1 MNNKLIKRR
10 PNKLLT
16 GRNNY
21 YAFGDWLFNKNDEG
35 KVTDRSLNNLSN
47 TGQGVLSATGTAIG
61 QLGGGLIGGG
71 LSSGVGNAVSSLSGI
86 ASTIPGIGGFLSAGL
101 GLAGGAINRLFGS
114 KLNEENI
121 AKVENNIN
129 QLNNFKSGASSFD
142 TLSQTWASAP
152 TGMTFD
158 DSYIGEDGIF
168 SNKAKNKASN
178 LRTRVASG
186 NAWVQN
192 SLNNNAENLSNTQ
205 MQNLLSNYKSFGGHL
220 MTNGADFTNGIT
232 VVGNGGTHE
241 ENPNEGVQMGVDP
254 EGIPNLVEEGE
265 VVYND
270 YVFSNRLTVPKEV
283 RKKYKLGNKKDLTF
297 ADAAIKMSKESEE
310 RPNDNISQNGLDD
323 SMMKLMIEQ
332 EKVRSSKDK
341 NTYAKGGRLGNK
353 YWGGSWLR
361 DQVIVP
367 LHNEDG
373 NSYNSQGFNF
383 SLPTRDSSTPVDS
396 PLLTG
401 SQESNTSKPKGA
413 PTWMRYIPAAAS
425 GAMALTDL
433 LGITNKPDY
442 SEATTITEAAKSA
455 SNYIPVRFSPVGNYL
470 TYRPFDRDF
479 YTNKLN
485 AQAGATRRGIL
496 NTSGSNRAQAMA
508 GLLAADYNAQTQMGD
523 LFRKAEEYNL
533 AQRQKV
539 ADFNRATNMFNSEGA
554 FKADQVNLTAQ
565 RQAMDTYLK
574 GALTASELRQKERQA
589 SALARST
596 NLSNFINSLGD
607 IGRENFSRNMIVSDP
622 SKYYTINAD
631 GTITYKNGYEGLS
644 QEEKD
649 YVDWHIAKNSKKKS
663 RGGYLTRK

>member
-10 PNKLLT
+10 PNKLLS

-21 YAFGDWLFNKNDEG
+21 FAFGDFMFNKDEKG
-35 KVTDRSLNNLSN
+35 NVTDRSLDNLSN
-47 TGQGVLSATGTAIG
+47 TGQGILSAAGTAIG

-86 ASTIPGIGGFLSAGL
+86 ASAIPGIGGFISAGL

-142 TLSQTWASAP
+142 TLSQLWASAP
-152 TGMTFD
+152 TGMTFE
-158 DSYIGEDGIF
+158 DSYIGKDGIF

-178 LRTRVASG
+178 LRTQVASG

-232 VVGNGGTHE
+232 IVGNGGTHE

-353 YWGGSWLR
+353 YWGGSWLIDGFR
-361 DQVIVP
+361 LPP
-367 LHNEDG
+367 LSEDG
-373 NSYNSQGFNF
+373 NPYDSR
-383 SLPTRDSSTPVDS
+383 SLPSNDSTLPAD
-396 PLLTG
+396 P
-401 SQESNTSKPKGA
+401 QEPKVPNTNKPKEA
-413 PTWMRYIPAAAS
+413 PTWLRYIPAAAS

-442 SEATTITEAAKSA
+442 SEATAITEAAKSA
-455 SNYIPVRFSPVGNYL
+455 SNYTPVKFSPVGNYL

-496 NTSGSNRAQAMA
+496 NTSGGNRAQAMA

-565 RQAMDTYLK
+565 RQAMDTYLR
-574 GALTASELRQKERQA
+574 GALAASELRQKERQA

>member
-21 YAFGDWLFNKNDEG
+21 YAWGDWLFNKDSEG
-35 KVTDRSLNNLSN
+35 NITDRSLDNLSN

-86 ASTIPGIGGFLSAGL
+86 ASAIPGIGGFISAGL
-101 GLAGGAINRLFGS
+101 GLAGGVINRFFGS

-121 AKVENNIN
+121 ARVENNIN

-142 TLSQTWASAP
+142 TLSQLWASAP
-152 TGMTFD
+152 TGMTFE

-178 LRTRVASG
+178 LRTQVASG

-192 SLNNNAENLSNTQ
+192 SLNNNAENIGNTQ

-323 SMMKLMIEQ
+323 SMMKLMVEQ

-341 NTYAKGGRLGNK
+341 NTYAKGGKLGRK
-353 YWGGSWLR
+353 YFDGSILLSEPINMN
-361 DQVIVP
+361 D
-367 LHNEDG
+367 
-373 NSYNSQGFNF
+373 F
-383 SLPTRDSSTPVDS
+383 SWMQDL
-396 PLLTG
+396 
-401 SQESNTSKPKGA
+401 ETSDENKPKKA

-425 GAMALTDL
+425 GAMALTDM

-442 SEATTITEAAKSA
+442 SEATAITEAAKSA
-455 SNYIPVRFSPVGNYL
+455 SNYTPVRFSPVGNYL

-485 AQAGATRRGIL
+485 AQAGATRRSIL
-496 NTSGSNRAQAMA
+496 NTSGGNRAQAMA
-508 GLLAADYNAQTQMGD
+508 GLLAADYNTQTQMGD

-533 AQRQKV
+533 AQRQK
-539 ADFNRATNMFNSEGA
+539 AEEFNRATNMFNSEGA
-554 FKADQVNLTAQ
+554 FKADQVN
-565 RQAMDTYLK
+565 QASANVAKELYLK
-574 GALTASELRQKERQA
+574 GIMAASDIRQKERQA
-589 SALARST
+589 SAQARST

-631 GTITYKNGYEGLS
+631 GTITYKNGFEELS
-644 QEEKD
+644 QAQQDFVTGHAVRE
-649 YVDWHIAKNSKKKS
+649 ANKKS

>member
-10 PNKLLT
+10 PNKLLA

-21 YAFGDWLFNKNDEG
+21 FAFGDFMFNKDKEG
-35 KVTDRSLNNLSN
+35 NVTDRSLDNLSG
-47 TGQGVLSATGTAIG
+47 TGQGILSSAGTAIG

-86 ASTIPGIGGFLSAGL
+86 ASAIPGVGGFISAGL

-142 TLSQTWASAP
+142 TLSQLWATAP
-152 TGMTFD
+152 TGMTFE
-158 DSYIGEDGIF
+158 DSYIGKDGIF

-178 LRTRVASG
+178 LRTQVASG

-192 SLNNNAENLSNTQ
+192 SLDNNAENISNTQ

-270 YVFSNRLTVPKEV
+270 YVFSNRLTVPKSV
-283 RKKYKLGNKKDLTF
+283 RNKYRLRGTKTLTF
-297 ADAAIKMSKESEE
+297 ADAAKQLSKEAEE

-353 YWGGSWLR
+353 YFNGSILYSQLPIYGNDYFSSMQTIADEYNKNQKPKESTNNYPNFDNWLR
-361 DQVIVP
+361 YAPVVGSAIG
-367 LHNEDG
+367 LG
-373 NSYNSQGFNF
+373 TSLF
-383 SLPTRDSSTPVDS
+383 SS
-396 PLLTG
+396 P
-401 SQESNTSKPKGA
+401 
-413 PTWMRYIPAAAS
+413 
-425 GAMALTDL
+425 DF
-433 LGITNKPDY
+433 
-442 SEATTITEAAKSA
+442 SEATAIQEASKAGA
-455 SNYIPVRFSPVGNYL
+455 SYRPIRYTPVGNYL
-470 TYRPFDRDF
+470 TYKPFDRN
-479 YTNKLN
+479 YYINTLN
-485 AQAGATRRGIL
+485 AGAGAARRAIL
-496 NTSGSNRAQAMA
+496 NTSGGNRAQAMA
-508 GLLAADYNAQTQMGD
+508 GLLAADSNYINQLGALARQ
-523 LFRKAEEYNL
+523 AEEFNL
-533 AQRQKV
+533 AQRQAV
-539 ADFNRATNMFNSEGA
+539 EDFNRATNIQN
-554 FKADQVNLTAQ
+554 AQ
-565 RQAMDTYLK
+565 
-574 GALTASELRQKERQA
+574 GALEADKANQSAWMVAKENEVRGIMEAAKLRQK
-589 SALARST
+589 SKLARENAISANT
-596 NLSNFINSLGD
+596 SNIFESLGN
-607 IGRENFSRNMIVSDP
+607 IGREQVDRKWRTWAAEHGVYAQVQDP
-622 SKYYTINAD
+622 SKAKGGI
-631 GTITYKNGYEGLS
+631 IRRKRKKGL
-644 QEEKD
+644 
-649 YVDWHIAKNSKKKS
+649 
-663 RGGYLTRK
+663 TF